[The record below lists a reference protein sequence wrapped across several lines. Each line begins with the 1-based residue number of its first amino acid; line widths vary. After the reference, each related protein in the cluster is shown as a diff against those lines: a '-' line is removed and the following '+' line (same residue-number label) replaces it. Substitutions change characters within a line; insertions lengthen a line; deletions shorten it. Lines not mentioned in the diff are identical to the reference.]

1 MRTEYLMAQ
10 VPERLGDMTE
20 PLWHTVHTYELTP
33 TARDG
38 IRAFLDT
45 AFEGGFSD
53 DDWDHTLGGIHA
65 YARDGSG
72 LLAHGS
78 VVQRR
83 VIHAHRSYRIGYVE
97 GVAVRADRR
106 REGLGGR
113 VMTALERVIDGAYA
127 FGALSASDTGAALY
141 AARGWQVWQGQIGVQ
156 GLSGVV
162 PLPDEEGSTYVR
174 GAAGRPLPSPSR
186 KLIFDWRDGD
196 VL

>member
-1 MRTEYLMAQ
+1 MRTEYVWAQ
-10 VPERLGDMTE
+10 VPERLGRMIE

-38 IRAFLDT
+38 IRAFLVT

-53 DDWDHTLGGIHA
+53 DDWDHTLGGIHT
-65 YARDGSG
+65 YARDDSG

-106 REGLGGR
+106 REGLGDR
-113 VMTALERVIDGAYA
+113 VMTAMERVIDGAYA

-141 AARGWQVWQGQIGVQ
+141 AARGWQVWQGRIGVQ